1 VFEVDEDS
9 RRTKIR
15 GGRKF
20 KRRKFEE
27 EYPFSRMRV
36 RGEFE

>member
-9 RRTKIR
+9 RRT
-15 GGRKF
+15 KF